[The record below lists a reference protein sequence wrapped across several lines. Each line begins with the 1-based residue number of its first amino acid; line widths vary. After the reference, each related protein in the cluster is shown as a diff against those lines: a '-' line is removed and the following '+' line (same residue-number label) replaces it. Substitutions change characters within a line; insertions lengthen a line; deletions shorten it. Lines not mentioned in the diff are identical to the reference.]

1 MTLHMPV
8 HVQHVGEEA
17 GEWTNI
23 NWGKAKLTPTL
34 VTIQRLY
41 SAFSLPL
48 RNLCVPEKD

>member
-17 GEWTNI
+17 REQTNI

-34 VTIQRLY
+34 VTIQRWS

-48 RNLCVPEKD
+48 ENLCVPEKD